1 MSPYVFK
8 TRVSFTDIDADA
20 CLSLKGAMRL
30 MQEAAMI
37 HSDHSGYSVLDVE
50 HTRVVWMLVQWRVRL
65 VGTARWNEYI
75 EVITWPRSM
84 ERLTSV
90 RCFRI
95 VNTAG
100 ETVAVADS
108 NWLLANA
115 DTGRVMRIPKEVAD
129 AYDLIDEDVFE
140 GPMPKLPHEAGEETY
155 TCTVLRRDLDTNKHV
170 NNLVYLDYA
179 AEAIAEQKTFCEANI
194 RYHLQLLLG
203 DEVHCH
209 YENTP
214 EGHLVQITG
223 EDPKHL
229 HCTVLLS

>member
-1 MSPYVFK
+1 MSPYVFN
-8 TRVSFTDIDADA
+8 TRVSFSDIEEDA

-37 HSDHSGYSVLDVE
+37 HSDQSGYSVLDVE
-50 HTRVVWMLVQWRVRL
+50 QTRVVWMLVQWRVRL
-65 VGTARWNEYI
+65 VGKAKWNEDVQ
-75 EVITWPRSM
+75 VITWPRSM

-95 VNTAG
+95 VNAAG
-100 ETVAVADS
+100 EIVAVADS

-129 AYDLIDEDVFE
+129 AYDLIDEDVFDE
-140 GPMPKLPHEAGEETY
+140 PMPKLPHETGAETY
-155 TCTVLRRDLDTNKHV
+155 ACTVLRRDLDTNNHV

-179 AEAIAEQKTFCEANI
+179 ADAIPEQHTFREANI

-214 EGHLVQITG
+214 EGRLVQITG
-223 EDPKHL
+223 RDPKHL